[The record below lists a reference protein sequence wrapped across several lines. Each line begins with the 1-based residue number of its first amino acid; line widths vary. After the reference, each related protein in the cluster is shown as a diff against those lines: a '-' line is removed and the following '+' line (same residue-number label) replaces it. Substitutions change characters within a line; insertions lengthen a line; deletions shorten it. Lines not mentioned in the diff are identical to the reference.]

1 MTQRLLKE
9 IVSEA
14 NQTQK
19 CWAKIVVEEAI
30 QSIVSLNSKRDCKK
44 YLQESFRPERAEG
57 AQKLYGP
64 GQTVTCFSGSYGNCK
79 VQGPVVQ

>member
-9 IVSEA
+9 IIREA

-30 QSIVSLNSKRDCKK
+30 QRIVSLNSKRDYKK
-44 YLQESFRPERAEG
+44 YLQESFRPEG

-79 VQGPVVQ
+79 GQGPVVQ